1 MKSFR
6 SLPNVEKKRDVIVR
20 LLQDDEF
27 LPKPITVGGPFGA
40 STSTPAFGSSTSTPA
55 FGSSTPAFGSRSV
68 PGGGDFSGGL
78 SFGGPAFG
86 SKN

>member
-40 STSTPAFGSSTSTPA
+40 STSTPAFGSST
-55 FGSSTPAFGSRSV
+55 PAFGSRSV